1 MSLQVLYN
9 TLCKQGITG
18 LNISNSTSV
27 LGMNTPQDNSGFQ
40 NEVATIYERVGGYQF
55 FVELVERFYEFVEA
69 DLSLRPLYP
78 EDLEPGKAHLAAFL
92 AQYWGGPHRYSLERG
107 PPRLRQ
113 RHMQFPIGQ
122 EERDTWV
129 THMISALD
137 SMEISVDDSTL
148 MEDYFKSTA
157 TLMINR

>member
-1 MSLQVLYN
+1 LFIQRFVLE
-9 TLCKQGITG
+9 TRTG
-18 LNISNSTSV
+18 KRINLFFT
-27 LGMNTPQDNSGFQ
+27 GMNTPQDNSGFQ
-40 NEVATIYERVGGYQF
+40 NEVATTYERVGGHQF

-69 DLSLRPLYP
+69 DLSLRSLYP

-92 AQYWGGPHRYSLERG
+92 SQYWGGPHRYFLERG
-107 PPRLRQ
+107 HPRLRH

-122 EERDTWV
+122 KERDTWV
-129 THMISALD
+129 THMISALA
-137 SMEISVDDSTL
+137 SMEISVDDSTQ

>member
-1 MSLQVLYN
+1 MSLQILYN

-18 LNISNSTSV
+18 LNASNSTSV

-78 EDLEPGKAHLAAFL
+78 EDLEPGKAHLATFL